1 LGRWILRLSAFKF
14 KVTHTRGSENVVAD
28 ALLHMFGGPPPQNP
42 ESICATMLNSL
53 PLVYSSLQDHQR
65 DDPFCK
71 DLREGVENKE
81 KRANDFQIYNQLLC
95 YFPRG
100 AKRRRWVIPI
110 CLKGMVLQYFHYG
123 IFAGHLGVWKT
134 FGKVSSNFWWP
145 DMRNDVFKYVQRCEL
160 CQRAI
165 PAQNT
170 RVGLHSAQPP
180 SYPLEKLFIDFVGPL
195 VRSKRGNIV
204 ILVVVDG
211 FSKFVSF
218 YPVRKINFQVVME
231 CLERRFFPAYG
242 TPKCIVSD
250 NARVFCCKG
259 FKDLCFRWG
268 VQHVTTTP
276 YYPQASLAERANRN
290 LKAALKIFH
299 HQSQKSWDEDLP
311 WLSMAFN
318 TAVHENTRATP
329 DTVFLGREMKCP
341 LGVRWDLSP
350 VNSGGVKGGDPRFWK
365 DVYFSLKKANRQVTK
380 RYNLGRKAHK
390 FGVGDTVRYRLTLVS
405 SKVHDRSAKMM
416 LRWSKPCTIAK
427 EVRPKV
433 VLLVD
438 PNTGIVVRRA
448 HVSQLKRCVM

>member
-1 LGRWILRLSAFKF
+1 M
-14 KVTHTRGSENVVAD
+14 THTRGSENVVAD

-231 CLERRFFPAYG
+231 CLERRFFPAYV
-242 TPKCIVSD
+242 TPKCIVSV

>member
-1 LGRWILRLSAFKF
+1 MKRVKTVGRLGRWILRLSAFKF

-231 CLERRFFPAYG
+231 CLERRFFPAYV
-242 TPKCIVSD
+242 TPKCIVSV

-329 DTVFLGREMKCP
+329 DTVFLGRVMKCP

-365 DVYFSLKKANRQVTK
+365 DV
-380 RYNLGRKAHK
+380 
-390 FGVGDTVRYRLTLVS
+390 
-405 SKVHDRSAKMM
+405 
-416 LRWSKPCTIAK
+416 
-427 EVRPKV
+427 
-433 VLLVD
+433 
-438 PNTGIVVRRA
+438 
-448 HVSQLKRCVM
+448 